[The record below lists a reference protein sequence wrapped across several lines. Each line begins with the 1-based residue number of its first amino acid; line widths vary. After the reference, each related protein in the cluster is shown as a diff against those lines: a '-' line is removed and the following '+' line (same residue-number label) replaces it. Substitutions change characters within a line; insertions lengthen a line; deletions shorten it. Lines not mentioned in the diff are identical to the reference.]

1 VILKEFVL
9 SFPLDRLSPFWQTDP
24 NKLKSGQMSCRNGSL
39 HPARGAALLRVDS
52 RAGGRVRRKS
62 ERPNKERTG
71 IMKRQE
77 IIFSPSR
84 LRLLA
89 LCFRP
94 KRELPLPRTQ
104 ATAETAQVTL
114 FSRTNGLLKT
124 CVRNSERVVGGTATM
139 LHHQLRA
146 AAEPVAEALD

>member
-1 VILKEFVL
+1 MILKTFVL
-9 SFPLDRLSPFWQTDP
+9 SFRLDNLAPFWQTDP

-77 IIFSPSR
+77 IIFSPR
-84 LRLLA
+84 LRLLCA
-89 LCFRP
+89 F
-94 KRELPLPRTQ
+94 
-104 ATAETAQVTL
+104 AQSASCHFPGRRL
-114 FSRTNGLLKT
+114 QWRQGK
-124 CVRNSERVVGGTATM
+124 
-139 LHHQLRA
+139 
-146 AAEPVAEALD
+146 